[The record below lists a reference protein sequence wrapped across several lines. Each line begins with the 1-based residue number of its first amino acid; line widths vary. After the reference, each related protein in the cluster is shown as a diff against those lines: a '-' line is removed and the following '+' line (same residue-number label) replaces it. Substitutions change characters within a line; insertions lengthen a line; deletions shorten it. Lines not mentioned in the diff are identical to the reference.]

1 MRKYNLIGFAEID
14 KNAVKAYCQLHNVNN
29 SHDYGDIQQINK
41 SNVEQPVDML
51 VGGTPCQD
59 FASLGLRTGC
69 LYKCANCG
77 YSYDPLT
84 ISIRNRNHC
93 PRCGKLV
100 DEKTRSSIM
109 IEYLRLV
116 RELKP
121 KIIIWENVSAV
132 ATNKKFQITFNK
144 FIEEIKKHGYT
155 VRYYI
160 LNSRDYGVPQS
171 RKRVILIAV
180 DKIFDNGKLEIF
192 PHGYR
197 ELTVTDILQ
206 NSSEITNNK
215 LWLSDPAD
223 SDKGI
228 ISKIYSPT
236 VQAKVQAVYDSIGY
250 LPPIF
255 GLRNRRDYGYIPCIT
270 TNSGSPS
277 GDGTIVIK
285 SNNRLRKIS
294 ALECWL
300 AMGFDETDYNSC
312 NKIGLSDAALR
323 KLAGNSIVVDMLV
336 GVYRDL
342 YNSQPHLFNSNMR
355 VLSVCSGIGAFEQ
368 ALDIFFEKFC
378 ISPALSPEKKYTY
391 ENCLLQY
398 PDPIPSPDVCD
409 VLQIHRNTLYKLI
422 NSGKLK
428 SSIIGGKHY
437 IHKASIIAYLNQQ
450 ETFLAL

>member
-1 MRKYNLIGFAEID
+1 MHKYNLIGFAEID

-29 SHDYGDIQQINK
+29 SHNYGDIQNIHG

-69 LYKCANCG
+69 LYKCTKCG

-84 ISIRNRNHC
+84 ISVRNRNHC
-93 PRCGKLV
+93 PHCGKSI
-100 DEKTRSSIM
+100 EKKTRSSIM
-109 IEYLRLV
+109 IEYLRLI
-116 RELKP
+116 RELHP
-121 KIIIWENVSAV
+121 KILIWENVASV

-160 LNSRDYGVPQS
+160 LNSKDYGVPQN

-180 DKIFDNGKLEIF
+180 DKIFDNGKLEIL
-192 PHGYR
+192 PKGYR
-197 ELTVTDILQ
+197 DLKIFDIIQSNEKITD
-206 NSSEITNNK
+206 SK

-223 SDKGI
+223 GDKGI
-228 ISKIYSPT
+228 ISKIYSPNT
-236 VQAKVQAVYDSIGY
+236 QAKVQAVYDSIGY

-270 TNSGSPS
+270 TNNGSPS

-312 NKIGLSDAALR
+312 SKIGLSDAALR

-342 YNSQPHLFNSNMR
+342 YNSQPHLFNSNMH
-355 VLSVCSGIGAFEQ
+355 VLSVCSGIGSFER
-368 ALDIFFEKFC
+368 ALNIFFKRFYNLQN
-378 ISPALSPEKKYTY
+378 SPSEKKYTA

-398 PDPIPSPDVCD
+398 PDPIPSTDVCS